1 MERIAL
7 VLAGGGAR
15 GPYEVGV
22 LSAILPALPEG
33 QLPNI
38 IVGTSVGAIN
48 GAFLGA
54 HLPDGVEVV
63 LDLGRAIWE
72 SIRWGDVLATP
83 SVRDLER
90 LISGAINFTG
100 LFRTHIPALL
110 DASPLP
116 ATLESLIDF

>member
-22 LSAILPALPEG
+22 LSAILPALPPE

-48 GAFLGA
+48 GAFLAANLGN
-54 HLPDGVEVV
+54 GVEAALEV
-63 LDLGRAIWE
+63 GRGVWE
-72 SIRWGDVLATP
+72 SIHWGDVLATP

-90 LISGAINFTG
+90 LVSGAINFTG
-100 LFRTHIPALL
+100 LLRTHI
-110 DASPLP
+110 
-116 ATLESLIDF
+116 